1 MKLVFLLPT
10 RDPERGVFH
19 STMRTASSLRVRHSV
34 EVWVVRDEPGD
45 AWPTDPDLRVRR
57 LVTVGQDDAPGDESD
72 GHDGHLSSAPS
83 HLAPPGWDRDFSELT
98 DRELERAL
106 RTVDADVVVSTSP
119 GTLAAVVSLARPGTA
134 LVHHERFRPS
144 QRRHALTA
152 LRVYGPRVQAIVT
165 GDEVTA
171 AFLRKELGA
180 AGPRVM
186 TFPDP
191 LPHGSLPHSR
201 GNSNVITAAGS
212 LTAENQFAR
221 LIRAFGEV
229 APEMPDWR
237 LRVFGTGRLRKELT
251 AAARK
256 YLLFDRVEFPGTS
269 AYMPIEWA
277 RGSVAVVTARGSVPL
292 ATAEAMAA
300 GLPVVAHN
308 YADGSPHLI
317 EHERNGLLVGSDS
330 QPSLSAALLRLAQ
343 DGTLRSRLG
352 KAALESTGHLR
363 PELVAKSWED
373 LFAEVTGL
381 RDSDDEAAIDP
392 ATPVGAGSA
401 KTRAPGVELP
411 PEEARGRTLDLISRT
426 AAVCSGEWFVL
437 RPLRDRNPVVVMPV
451 SARPGFLSRLAED
464 DNLNLFVDEDG
475 TSEPRPPHGSL
486 GAVIEALIR
495 TQPSVLTMSVP
506 RRVDGRAT
514 LACHGGQVDVEFWDE
529 VGDTLLAPRANEW
542 ARSWGRD
549 SKLQDIELCGLTL
562 PTIPLAAEPTFD
574 DRDIQVDAVYTWV
587 DGDDPAWQAKR
598 DARLADLTGLS
609 LTRAA
614 SGKARFLSRDE
625 LRYSMRSL
633 HLFAP
638 WINHIYLVTDGQQ
651 PSWLDTDHPG
661 VTVVSHDEIL
671 ASEHLP
677 TFNSHAIETGL
688 YRIPSLSEHF
698 IYFNDDVLLGRPM
711 RPDHFFGVSG
721 QFAAFV
727 GDQILGAD
735 SPDAL
740 PFRRAG
746 LNNRAL
752 LQEDFGRTITRTLRH
767 TPHPFTRSVFKDL
780 EQRYAA
786 QLEQT
791 AAAAFRSETDVSVAS
806 SLAQHF
812 GLLTGAAYA
821 SPVDAA
827 YVSITDALIESVL
840 ADLLATRSRQVICL
854 ADHHDWALPEGR
866 VNVLVRK
873 FLDAYYPVAAP
884 WEK

>member
-1 MKLVFLLPT
+1 MKVVFLLPT
-10 RDPERGVFH
+10 RDPERGLFH

-45 AWPTDPDLRVRR
+45 AWPTDPGLRVRR
-57 LVTVGQDDAPGDESD
+57 LVTLSANDGPGDDSD
-72 GHDGHLSSAPS
+72 GRDRHLLSAPS
-83 HLAPPGWDRDFSELT
+83 RLAPPGWDRDFSELT
-98 DRELERAL
+98 DRELEGAL
-106 RTVDADVVVSTSP
+106 RTLDADVVVSTSP

-144 QRRHALTA
+144 QRRHALNA
-152 LRVYGPRVQAIVT
+152 MRVYGPRVQAIVT
-165 GDEVTA
+165 GDEITA
-171 AFLRKELGA
+171 SYLRQELGA
-180 AGPRVM
+180 AGPRVV
-186 TFPDP
+186 TCPDP

-201 GNSNVITAAGS
+201 GTSNVITAAGS
-212 LTAENQFAR
+212 LTPENHFAK

-237 LRVFGTGRLRKELT
+237 LRIFGTGRMRKEL
-251 AAARK
+251 AASARK
-256 YLLFDRVEFPGTS
+256 YLLFDRVEFPGAS
-269 AYMPIEWA
+269 ACMPIEWA

-308 YADGSPHLI
+308 HADGSAHLI
-317 EHERNGLLVGSDS
+317 EHERNGLLVDPDS
-330 QPSLSAALLRLAQ
+330 VAGLGAALVRLAH
-343 DGTLRSRLG
+343 DGALRSRLG
-352 KAALESTGHLR
+352 KAAHESTGHLR
-363 PELVAKSWED
+363 PDVAAKSWEG
-373 LFAEVTGL
+373 LFAEVTRPRGT
-381 RDSDDEAAIDP
+381 DEASGDP
-392 ATPVGAGSA
+392 ATAVGAGGG
-401 KTRAPGVELP
+401 KTPPQRVELP

-426 AAVCSGEWFVL
+426 AAVCSDEWFVL
-437 RPLRDRNPVVVMPV
+437 RPVRDKNPVVVMPV
-451 SARPGFLSRLAED
+451 STRPGFLSRLAED
-464 DNLNLFVDEDG
+464 DNLDLVVDEDL
-475 TSEPRPPHGSL
+475 TSEPRPPHGPL
-486 GAVIEALIR
+486 GVVIDAVIR
-495 TQPSVLTMSVP
+495 TQPSTLTLSVP
-506 RRVDGRAT
+506 RRANGRAT

-542 ARSWGRD
+542 VRSWDRD
-549 SKLQDIELCGLTL
+549 SKLCDIELCGLTL
-562 PTIPLAAEPTFD
+562 PTVPLAAEPTFD
-574 DRDIQVDAVYTWV
+574 DRNIQVDAVYTWV

-598 DARLADLTGLS
+598 DARLAELTGLS

-651 PSWLDTDHPG
+651 PPWLDTAHPN
-661 VTVVSHDEIL
+661 VTVVAHDQIL
-671 ASEHLP
+671 AAEHLP

-711 RPDHFFGVSG
+711 RPDQFFDASG

-735 SPDAL
+735 TPDAL

-752 LQEDFGRTITRTLRH
+752 LQEDFGRTITRTIRH
-767 TPHPFTRSVFKDL
+767 TPHPFTRSVFEEL
-780 EQRYAA
+780 ERRYSER
-786 QLEQT
+786 LHQT

-806 SLAQHF
+806 SLAQHY
-812 GLLTGAAYA
+812 GLMTGAAY
-821 SPVDAA
+821 SSRVNAA

-840 ADLLATRSRQVICL
+840 ADLLASRSRDIICL

>member
-10 RDPERGVFH
+10 GDPERGVFH
-19 STMRTASSLRVRHSV
+19 STMRTASSLRARHSV
-34 EVWVVRDEPGD
+34 EVWVVRDKQGD
-45 AWPTDPDLRVRR
+45 AWPADPDLRIRR
-57 LVTVGQDDAPGDESD
+57 LVTVGGDGAPGEDSD
-72 GHDGHLSSAPS
+72 GHDRHLVGAPS
-83 HLAPPGWDRDFSELT
+83 RLAPAGWDRDFSELT
-98 DRELERAL
+98 DRELEGAL
-106 RTVDADVVVSTSP
+106 RRLDADVVVSTSP

-134 LVHHERFRPS
+134 LVHHERFRPR
-144 QRRHALTA
+144 QRRHALNA
-152 LRVYGPRVQAIVT
+152 LCVYGPRVQAIVT
-165 GDEVTA
+165 GDEITA
-171 AFLRKELGA
+171 SYLRQELGA

-186 TFPDP
+186 TCPDP

-201 GNSNVITAAGS
+201 GISNVITAAGS
-212 LTAENQFAR
+212 LTPENQFAR
-221 LIRAFGEV
+221 LIRAFGDV
-229 APEMPDWR
+229 APEMPEWR
-237 LRVFGTGRLRKELT
+237 LRIFGTGRMRKELA

-269 AYMPIEWA
+269 ACMPIEWA

-308 YADGSPHLI
+308 HAEGSPHLI
-317 EHERNGLLVGSDS
+317 EHERNGLLVDPDS
-330 QPSLSAALLRLAQ
+330 LPSLSAALVRLAH
-343 DGTLRSRLG
+343 DGTLRTRLG
-352 KAALESTGHLR
+352 KAALQSTDHLK
-363 PELVAKSWED
+363 PDVVAKSWEG
-373 LFAEVTGL
+373 LFAEAIRPRGT
-381 RDSDDEAAIDP
+381 DETASGP
-392 ATPVGAGSA
+392 ATAVARPN
-401 KTRAPGVELP
+401 KRQPRVELSP
-411 PEEARGRTLDLISRT
+411 ADARRGTLDLISRT
-426 AAVCSGEWFVL
+426 AAVCSDEWFVL
-437 RPLRDRNPVVVMPV
+437 RPVRERNPVVVIPV
-451 SARPGFLSRLAED
+451 SARPGFLRRLSED
-464 DNLNLFVDEDG
+464 DNLNLHVDEDV

-486 GAVIEALIR
+486 GEMIEALIR
-495 TQPSVLTMSVP
+495 TQPSALTLSVP
-506 RRVDGRAT
+506 RRVGGRAT

-529 VGDTLLAPRANEW
+529 VGDVLLAPRANEW
-542 ARSWGRD
+542 VRSWDRD
-549 SKLQDIELCGLTL
+549 SKLRDIEVSGLTL

-598 DARLADLTGLS
+598 DARLAELTGLS

-638 WINHIYLVTDGQQ
+638 WLNHIYLVTDGQQ
-651 PSWLDTDHPG
+651 PPWLDTDHPR
-661 VTVVSHDEIL
+661 VTVVPHDQIL
-671 ASEHLP
+671 AAEHLP

-711 RPDHFFGVSG
+711 RPDQFFDASG

-727 GDQILGAD
+727 GDQILGED

-740 PFRRAG
+740 PSRRAG
-746 LNNRAL
+746 LNNRTL
-752 LQEDFGRTITRTLRH
+752 LQEDFGHTITRTIRH
-767 TPHPFTRSVFKDL
+767 TPHPFTRSVFEEL
-780 EQRYAA
+780 ERRYSARL
-786 QLEQT
+786 QQT

-806 SLAQHF
+806 SLAQHY
-812 GLLTGAAYA
+812 GLMTGAAYA
-821 SPVDAA
+821 SRVEVA
-827 YVSITDALIESVL
+827 YVSITDAVIESVL
-840 ADLLATRSRQVICL
+840 ADLLAARAREVICL

-866 VNVLVRK
+866 VNVLVRE